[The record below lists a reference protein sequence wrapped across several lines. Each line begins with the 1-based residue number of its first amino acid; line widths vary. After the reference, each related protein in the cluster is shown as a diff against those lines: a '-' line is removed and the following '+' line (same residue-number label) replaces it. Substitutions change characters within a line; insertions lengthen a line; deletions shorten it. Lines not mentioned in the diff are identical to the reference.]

1 MRGEA
6 RGVKREAR
14 GAPLH
19 DVCDDSGREPLG
31 ADPLRSPIRAPAR
44 ALTQTQKRLT
54 ATTDGCADHVGGA
67 LLASGAFGH

>member
-31 ADPLRSPIRAPAR
+31 ADPLRSPIRPRLAP
-44 ALTQTQKRLT
+44 
-54 ATTDGCADHVGGA
+54 
-67 LLASGAFGH
+67 